1 MDILLLPPP
10 ESRQVAWWLVLNHK
24 NCQACRRSMSE
35 LGLVSQGRAPG
46 TRNHDVLN
54 IANPLRYSPLSW
66 PPLQRRCVPVIVSKL
81 NKAAQAWNTD
91 MVPSVRK
98 A

>member
-1 MDILLLPPP
+1 M
-10 ESRQVAWWLVLNHK
+10 NHT
-24 NCQACRRSMSE
+24 NVQACRCSMSE
-35 LGLVSQGRAPG
+35 VGLVPPGRALG

-66 PPLQRRCVPVIVSKL
+66 PPLHRRCVPLIVQKL
-81 NKAAQAWNTD
+81 NKAAQAWHTD

>member
-46 TRNHDVLN
+46 TRNHDVLS
-54 IANPLRYSPLSW
+54 IANLFQNVQCAGQRYSA
-66 PPLQRRCVPVIVSKL
+66 R
-81 NKAAQAWNTD
+81 AF
-91 MVPSVRK
+91 M
-98 A
+98 